1 MKHPKLEEIMQE
13 LCNNLLETYQDQ
25 LIAVI
30 LFGSQARGDA
40 TPDSDFDVLIIL
52 KDLVQA
58 TKEIEKIGFF
68 LSPLCLKY
76 SVVISNLFYS
86 LSRFEKEQTMLIQN
100 IKKEG
105 IYFYEQRTRVS
116 SAKSYLILLLWS
128 ASA

>member
-1 MKHPKLEEIMQE
+1 MQE
-13 LCNNLLETYQDQ
+13 LCNNLIETYEDQ

-68 LSPLCLKY
+68 LSSNPY
-76 SVVISNLFYS
+76 SS
-86 LSRFEKEQTMLIQN
+86 
-100 IKKEG
+100 
-105 IYFYEQRTRVS
+105 VS
-116 SAKSYLILLLWS
+116 SASLWYVFDTLRERYS
-128 ASA
+128 VTLA

>member
-1 MKHPKLEEIMQE
+1 MRHPKLQEIMQE
-13 LCNNLLETYQDQ
+13 LCDRLLETYRDR

-40 TPDSDFDVLIIL
+40 TPDSDFDVLIVL
-52 KDLVQA
+52 KDLIQA

-76 SVVISNLFYS
+76 NVVICNLFYS
-86 LSRFEKEQTMLIQN
+86 INRFHNEETMLIQN

-105 IYFYEQRTRVS
+105 IYFYEQRATVS
-116 SAKSYLILLLWS
+116 SL
-128 ASA
+128 

>member
-1 MKHPKLEEIMQE
+1 MRHPKLEEIMQE

-40 TPDSDFDVLIIL
+40 TPDSDFDVLVIL

-86 LSRFEKEQTMLIQN
+86 LSRFEKEQTTLIQN

-116 SAKSYLILLLWS
+116 STKSSRSS
-128 ASA
+128 ACS

>member
-116 SAKSYLILLLWS
+116 SAKSSI
-128 ASA
+128 

>member
-1 MKHPKLEEIMQE
+1 MRHPKLKEIMQE
-13 LCNNLLETYQDQ
+13 LCNNLLETYKEQ

-52 KDLVQA
+52 KDLVKA

-76 SVVISNLFYS
+76 SVVISNVFYS
-86 LSRFEKEQTMLIQN
+86 LNHFEQEQTMLVKN

-116 SAKSYLILLLWS
+116 GAKS
-128 ASA
+128 

>member
-1 MKHPKLEEIMQE
+1 MKHPKLEQIMQE
-13 LCNNLLETYQDQ
+13 LCDNLIATYQDQ
-25 LIAVI
+25 LVAVI

-40 TPDSDFDVLIIL
+40 TPDSDFDVLIVL
-52 KDLVQA
+52 KDIFQA

-86 LSRFEKEQTMLIQN
+86 LSRFEKEETMLIKN

-105 IYFYEQRTRVS
+105 IYFYEQRTTVS
-116 SAKSYLILLLWS
+116 SAKS
-128 ASA
+128 

>member
-1 MKHPKLEEIMQE
+1 MKHPKLGEIMQE

-116 SAKSYLILLLWS
+116 SAKSS
-128 ASA
+128 R

>member
-1 MKHPKLEEIMQE
+1 MQE

-116 SAKSYLILLLWS
+116 SAKSYLILLLLVLIMPCFI
-128 ASA
+128 

>member
-30 LFGSQARGDA
+30 LFGSQARGNA

-86 LSRFEKEQTMLIQN
+86 LSRFDKEQTMLIQN

-116 SAKSYLILLLWS
+116 SVKSPRS
-128 ASA
+128 STCS

>member
-58 TKEIEKIGFF
+58 TKEIAKIGFF

-86 LSRFEKEQTMLIQN
+86 LSRFDKEQTMLIQN

-116 SAKSYLILLLWS
+116 SVKSPR
-128 ASA
+128 